1 MFSIQYWQNW
11 IINSLYIV
19 RRKGAK
25 NDLGDLVVMDVL
37 KLRMVRYNSK
47 STEDVES
54 DTNEF
59 ES

>member
-25 NDLGDLVVMDVL
+25 NNLGDLVVMDVL
-37 KLRMVRYNSK
+37 KLRVVRYNSK
-47 STEDVES
+47 STEDIES